1 MGATATQLSMFLCII
16 TILIRHNTATGP
28 PAAGLMS
35 TTKAPEERKTPYFRY
50 VSDVRGMKQLIAQAP
65 AQYNIYV
72 LYCGSKGQQGYSWCP
87 MCVALEQYI
96 KNLAHYMPQETLL
109 IYAEVG
115 TVEQF
120 RDPDNH
126 FRNVCRVKVT
136 TVPTLQ
142 NWRTDE
148 RLINNECF
156 DFGRLTKFLGI
167 EDYGKVRRVTKPPR
181 QT

>member
-1 MGATATQLSMFLCII
+1 
-16 TILIRHNTATGP
+16 
-28 PAAGLMS
+28 
-35 TTKAPEERKTPYFRY
+35 
-50 VSDVRGMKQLIAQAP
+50 MKQLIAQVP
-65 AQYNIYV
+65 RQYNIYV
-72 LYCGSKGQQGYSWCP
+72 LYCGSKGQYGYSWCP

-96 KNLAHYMPQETLL
+96 KNLAYYMPQETIL

-120 RDPDNH
+120 RNPDNH

-148 RLINNECF
+148 RLVGYQCF
-156 DFGRLTKFLGI
+156 NFARLTKFLGV
-167 EDYGKVRRVTKPPR
+167 EDFGKVRKVTKPTQR
-181 QT
+181 T